1 MHEIICPHC
10 SKAFKIDE
18 AGYADILKQVHDKEF
33 EKQLHERLEAA
44 SLERQ
49 TALELVEAKAMGKL
63 EKITAKKNGEIQ
75 TLKAKLEAGELAQY
89 PRRRYSLVAWWLQ
102 DRLLIHPFLDRISG
116 YPRPPHDL
124 AQRQLVAQPK
134 PSDLAN
140 HVHCD
145 HLVPPA

>member
-1 MHEIICPHC
+1 MNEIICPHC

-49 TALELVEAKAMGKL
+49 TALGLAEVKAMGEL

-75 TLKAKLEAGELAQY
+75 TLKAKLEAGELAQKHA
-89 PRRRYSLVAWWLQ
+89 VADALNKVERERDALQ
-102 DRLLIHPFLDRISG
+102 AALQAKDM
-116 YPRPPHDL
+116 
-124 AQRQLVAQPK
+124 AQQIAVNDAV
-134 PSDLAN
+134 SVVGCN
-140 HVHCD
+140 Y
-145 HLVPPA
+145 